1 MRKNVRCA
9 FFFCAEIRPEQGLQM
24 HLRAGL
30 MFGNRGSRTKQRN
43 NAKLKKEKRD
53 SPKQRWGKENR
64 NGMTSALQDF
74 YAGRTFEGKLDRRRA
89 GPSRRQQNRRVYRRK
104 MFLFYNHKR
113 TRPIGNAAK
122 RKKTMGWLR
131 IQQKLN

>member
-1 MRKNVRCA
+1 
-9 FFFCAEIRPEQGLQM
+9 
-24 HLRAGL
+24 

-74 YAGRTFEGKLDRRRA
+74 YAGRTFEGKLDRQKKRKRKQKPGGLDSVCRA
-89 GPSRRQQNRRVYRRK
+89 GQAGGNRTAG
-104 MFLFYNHKR
+104 F
-113 TRPIGNAAK
+113 TGAK
-122 RKKTMGWLR
+122 CFCSIITKGQGR
-131 IQQKLN
+131 

>member
-1 MRKNVRCA
+1 MY
-9 FFFCAEIRPEQGLQM
+9 
-24 HLRAGL
+24 LREGL

-74 YAGRTFEGKLDRRRA
+74 YAGRTFEGKLDRQKRGKESRSRA
-89 GPSRRQQNRRVYRRK
+89 ALTAYAGQGKP
-104 MFLFYNHKR
+104 
-113 TRPIGNAAK
+113 AA
-122 RKKTMGWLR
+122 TEPQGLAE
-131 IQQKLN
+131 

>member
-1 MRKNVRCA
+1 
-9 FFFCAEIRPEQGLQM
+9 M

-30 MFGNRGSRTKQRN
+30 MFGNRGGRTKQRN

-74 YAGRTFEGKLDRRRA
+74 YAGRTFEGKLDRCRA
-89 GPSRRQQNRRVYRRK
+89 GPSRRQQNRRIYRRK

-113 TRPIGNAAK
+113 ARPIGNAAK